1 MENIV
6 DEVYCWNDKSSLQ
19 STVPYAHQQSPLR
32 SITSMRLIPP
42 MLFAL
47 LPRLVAAATFGVV
60 MSRSVVSCLVAG
72 PRPAAR
78 SASARVDPFR
88 ASTTRLRRLLLS
100 PLATAAAGDRRQ
112 DSKGARIIMQNSLFR
127 IRNVNKKPPRGL
139 KLLDFV
145 VDGTALGKVSPTNAD
160 LLIRCGDG
168 VFCASAESGRD
179 AVSPPLTLSSDVGPT
194 FEDRTKAVA
203 AVTDRLRQHGHL
215 PGWRDELYPVSRS
228 FHDPPVFAMERAAV
242 PWIGALEYGVHV
254 NGLVA
259 GQEGGSTGRPRMW
272 MARRSQQKS
281 KFPGMLDHM
290 VAGGQPLGMS
300 LLDNVI
306 KECHEEAGIP
316 EEVARHGIRPA
327 SAISYETFV
336 ESSQTLSRAVLFNYD
351 LYLPQTFVPVPV
363 DGEVDEFFLWTM
375 DELLDS
381 LDPKYPDPIKP
392 NCYCGA

>member
-1 MENIV
+1 
-6 DEVYCWNDKSSLQ
+6 
-19 STVPYAHQQSPLR
+19 
-32 SITSMRLIPP
+32 

-47 LPRLVAAATFGVV
+47 LPRLVAAAATFGVV
-60 MSRSVVSCLVAG
+60 MSGSVVSCLVAG

-88 ASTTRLRRLLLS
+88 ASTTRLRRQLLLS

-112 DSKGARIIMQNSLFR
+112 DSKGARITMQNSLFR
-127 IRNVNKKPPRGL
+127 IRDVNKKPPRGL

-168 VFCASAESGRD
+168 VFCASNTGGGVEPS
-179 AVSPPLTLSSDVGPT
+179 LTLSSDVGPT

-203 AVTDRLRQHGHL
+203 AVADRLRQRGHL

-228 FHDPPVFAMERAAV
+228 FHDPPAFAMERAAV

-259 GQEGGSTGRPRMW
+259 GHEGGSKGGPRMW
-272 MARRSQQKS
+272 MARRSPQKA
-281 KFPGMLDHM
+281 KFPGMLDHI

-300 LLDNVI
+300 LLDNVV

-351 LYLPQTFVPVPV
+351 LHLPQTFVPVPV

-375 DELLDS
+375 DEVLES
-381 LDPKYPDPIKP
+381 LDPNYPDPIKP
-392 NCYCGA
+392 NCYSGA